1 MTGDGGVCFPAMN
14 DALELQQALRI
25 AAENLDLVVA
35 RDRRRLQPTGTHALH
50 KTDLDTIMHA
60 TGVSA
65 NVCVES
71 TMREGFINNHYVVL
85 VRDGTAV
92 YSHKEHDMTVCNTD
106 RFFGEVS
113 TIEELRDIWSGR
125 NA

>member
-1 MTGDGGVCFPAMN
+1 
-14 DALELQQALRI
+14 
-25 AAENLDLVVA
+25 
-35 RDRRRLQPTGTHALH
+35 
-50 KTDLDTIMHA
+50 
-60 TGVSA
+60 
-65 NVCVES
+65 
-71 TMREGFINNHYVVL
+71 MREGFINNYYVVL

-113 TIEELRDIWSGR
+113 TIEELRGIWSGR

>member
-1 MTGDGGVCFPAMN
+1 MN
-14 DALELQQALRI
+14 DASEPQQAPRI

-35 RDRRRLQPTGTHALH
+35 RDRRRFQPTGANALH

-60 TGVSA
+60 NGVCTIVVTGVSA

-71 TMREGFINNHYVVL
+71 TMREGSINDYYVVL

-113 TIEELRDIWSGR
+113 TIEELRGIWSGR